1 MDSFCRAFI
10 VFEEVPYRLVEF
22 FAVDLLL
29 VKKPTGMSATAR
41 LTSTEGVSETVGRF
55 ALVVPNAPYSLT

>member
-1 MDSFCRAFI
+1 M
-10 VFEEVPYRLVEF
+10 PYRLIEF

-41 LTSTEGVSETVGRF
+41 QTSTEGVSGTVGLF
-55 ALVVPNAPYSLT
+55 AFAVPKAPYRLT